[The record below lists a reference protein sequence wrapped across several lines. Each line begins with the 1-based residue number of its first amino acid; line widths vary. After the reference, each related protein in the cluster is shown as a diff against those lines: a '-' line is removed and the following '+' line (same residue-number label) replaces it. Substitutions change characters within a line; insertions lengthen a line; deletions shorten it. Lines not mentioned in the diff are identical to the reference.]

1 MRQDPDVTMIVEMRD
16 FQSIQNTLMVAESGV
31 LVLPTWRHV
40 HGQSALATPV
50 LRATGATMTDSPD
63 VVGVITRCHSQVLL
77 PMVNGGIELR
87 AKF

>member
-1 MRQDPDVTMIVEMRD
+1 
-16 FQSIQNTLMVAESGV
+16 MVAESGV
-31 LVLPTWRHV
+31 LVLPNWRHV